1 MPELLEVSHEFQRLQ
16 DADSRSVRRIL
27 DAKRLSDQPLFQV
40 PAKPWTSVVSDN
52 DFVSHLISL
61 WLTWFHPFSNWVDR
75 DRFVYDMQTGLLG
88 AKYCSPFLV
97 NAILAYACVCRPSSV
112 SEATFSLIMIAD
124 ILRLSRSVCCSRGC
138 IVERCSLLR

>member
-1 MPELLEVSHEFQRLQ
+1 MLNLIRSNASLPEIQHYLNHQVPEVELALMPELIEVSHEVQRLQ

-52 DFVSHLISL
+52 DFVSHLVSL
-61 WLTWFHPFSNWVDR
+61 WLTWSHPFSNWVDR
-75 DRFVYDMQTGLLG
+75 GQFVHDMQAGLLG

-97 NAILAYACVCRPSSV
+97 NAILAYACVRR
-112 SEATFSLIMIAD
+112 AL
-124 ILRLSRSVCCSRGC
+124 VC
-138 IVERCSLLR
+138 V